1 MTEEIPL
8 PLDHYVTL
16 GRSGHDPAK
25 RDRLVIAP
33 KFGGNMFKGDVNGGS
48 NRKSILMHGDASQ
61 RRLRTDYIDEGAVY
75 RDFRHPRLEDCARA
89 SSVSKRMI
97 ITEKSR
103 LWPAPAGTSGS
114 MDPCLEH

>member
-1 MTEEIPL
+1 MC
-8 PLDHYVTL
+8 
-16 GRSGHDPAK
+16 
-25 RDRLVIAP
+25 
-33 KFGGNMFKGDVNGGS
+33 KGDVNGGGG
-48 NRKSILMHGDASQ
+48 NRKSILMHGEASQ

-75 RDFRHPRLEDCARA
+75 RDFRHARLEDCTRV